1 MARSLVRSWLD
12 QPIPV
17 APTPNA
23 DVSWREKKQLG
34 KQILFIS
41 SISGL
46 VAMSPQKQSA
56 YNASKGALTM
66 LSKVS
71 CFRNHPRGP
80 LTGRVWPQNGHHWAS
95 LSTPSHQWVL
105 VSPPGDTEADVQGY
119 VSTDMIANPPDE
131 EAKAWASEWQQRTPA
146 GR

>member
-1 MARSLVRSWLD
+1 MAADPLDEFKNVFEVNTFGAYYVARSLVRSWLD

-17 APTPNA
+17 SSTPST
-23 DVSWREKKQLG
+23 DVSWREKKNLN

-66 LSKVS
+66 LSKV
-71 CFRNHPRGP
+71 HP
-80 LTGRVWPQNGHHWAS
+80 AS
-95 LSTPSHQWVL
+95 
-105 VSPPGDTEADVQGY
+105 
-119 VSTDMIANPPDE
+119 
-131 EAKAWASEWQQRTPA
+131 
-146 GR
+146 